1 MDDLVIALEI
11 LMLVIVISI
20 QFWFYFST
28 LKKIKLLSN
37 LFPKSNFDASFLRPS
52 NTNNGL
58 TQLIKVDNELY
69 NQYFKEVIISINK
82 YLIRNPGASDFAIIK
97 SILERSIEAREN
109 SVSSNVSL
117 PLYIGLMGTF
127 IGVIVG
133 LLKIAFGGGVTEA
146 NINSFIGGVVIAMGA
161 SFFGLLLTVINNSKN
176 FKNAIAICDERKN
189 CFYNFLQVE
198 LLPHLGNSLFE
209 ALDKFKNNINDFN
222 SKFERNIDLF
232 DAKFSDNISSL
243 KTSVNSLSENINI
256 VVENTKT
263 QREFLID
270 LKKLDYDRMAAAN
283 IKVFQLLK
291 DSIPTFINFIESQ
304 KELTESVEN
313 ANQFVSTIENILNR
327 VKSFEES
334 INNLGEHINTNKFLG
349 NEVLKRIDENLRYLD
364 LQFELLKQHEIRSS
378 DGIQDYFEKQYQQ
391 IQKLADNIKREV
403 QDAMNFQIDKN
414 PFQKLHLLEK
424 IETNITELNN
434 KVNFNG
440 EFKTIS
446 ENVITTKNEIQG
458 INLQLS
464 NAIDINNK
472 RKNGSRQKNRGQD
485 IIVPEKVVPIS
496 KQGIFRR
503 MTNIFRH

>member
-1 MDDLVIALEI
+1 MDDLIIALEI
-11 LMLVIVISI
+11 FMLVIVVSI
-20 QFWFYFST
+20 QFGFFFST

-52 NTNNGL
+52 TTDNSL

-69 NQYFKEVIISINK
+69 NQYFKEVINSINK
-82 YLIRNPGASDFAIIK
+82 YLIRNQGASDFAIIK

-127 IGVIVG
+127 IGVIIG
-133 LLKIAFGGGVTEA
+133 LLKIAFWGGVTEV

-176 FKNAIAICDERKN
+176 FKNARAVCDERKN
-189 CFYNFLQVE
+189 SFYNFLQVE

-209 ALDKFKNNINDFN
+209 ALDKFRNNINDFN
-222 SKFERNIDLF
+222 SKFERNINLF
-232 DAKFSDNISSL
+232 DTKFSDNISSL
-243 KTSVNSLSENINI
+243 RTSVNSLSENINI

-283 IKVFQLLK
+283 IKVFLLLK
-291 DSIPTFINFIESQ
+291 ESVPTFIKFIESQ
-304 KELTESVEN
+304 KELTESVEH
-313 ANQFVSTIENILNR
+313 ANQFVGTIENILNR
-327 VKSFEES
+327 VKSFEEN

-378 DGIQDYFEKQYQQ
+378 DGIKDYFEKQYQQ

-446 ENVITTKNEIQG
+446 ENVSTTKNEIQD
-458 INLQLS
+458 IKIQLT
-464 NAIDINNK
+464 NAINENIGRITDIPPKK
-472 RKNGSRQKNRGQD
+472 RKPP
-485 IIVPEKVVPIS
+485 IIDSEYIIAKPKIGFIR
-496 KQGIFRR
+496 K
-503 MTNIFRH
+503 MTNIFRR